1 MMADAVS
8 VLIVDDH
15 ALFRRGVRSLLS
27 TMDGVEVI
35 GEAADGETAVTLS
48 AELAPDL
55 VLMDL
60 QMPGVGGLAAIRTI
74 AEQSPT
80 TNILVLT
87 MFEDDDSVF
96 AAMRAGARG
105 YVLKDMDADDFA
117 RAIITV
123 GRGEALFSRGIATR
137 VIRFFSEPPSAA
149 VAFPNL
155 TDSERSVLR
164 LMATGASN
172 ATISRQLSLSPK
184 TVRNYISNVFRK
196 LQVADRAQA
205 IVIARE
211 AGLNPPRSDAGRR
224 LFGGA
229 EGI

>member
-1 MMADAVS
+1 MTEDVTR
-8 VLIVDDH
+8 VLIADDH
-15 ALFRRGVRSLLS
+15 TLFRRGVRSLLS
-27 TMDGVEVI
+27 TVPGIEVV
-35 GEAADGETAVTLS
+35 GEASDGETAVALT

-60 QMPGVGGLAAIRTI
+60 QMPGGGGLAAIRALT
-74 AEQSPT
+74 EHSPSA
-80 TNILVLT
+80 NVLVVT

-105 YVLKDMDADDFA
+105 YVLKDMDAEDFA
-117 RAIITV
+117 GCDRRV

-137 VIRFFSEPPSAA
+137 MIRFFSEAPASARP
-149 VAFPNL
+149 FPDL
-155 TDSERSVLR
+155 TDSERNVLR
-164 LMATGASN
+164 LMASGAN
-172 ATISRQLSLSPK
+172 NTEIARQLSLSPK

-211 AGLNPPRSDAGRR
+211 AGMER
-224 LFGGA
+224 
-229 EGI
+229 E

>member
-1 MMADAVS
+1 MTEDGLR
-8 VLIVDDH
+8 VLIADDH

-27 TMDGVEVI
+27 TVPGVEIV
-35 GEAADGETAVTLS
+35 GEASDGESAVALT

-60 QMPGVGGLAAIRTI
+60 QMPGLGGLAAIRAIT
-74 AEQSPT
+74 EQSPT
-80 TNILVLT
+80 ANVLVVT

-105 YVLKDMDADDFA
+105 YVLKDMDSDDFA
-117 RAIITV
+117 RAIVAV

-137 VIRFFSEPPSAA
+137 MMRFFSEPRPSTRP
-149 VAFPNL
+149 FPEL
-155 TDSERSVLR
+155 TESERGVLR
-164 LMATGASN
+164 LMATGANN
-172 ATISRQLSLSPK
+172 AAIARELSLSPK
-184 TVRNYISNVFRK
+184 TVRNYISNIFRK

-211 AGLNPPRSDAGRR
+211 AGLEQP
-224 LFGGA
+224 
-229 EGI
+229 